1 MIVSSEISEL
11 LSKEIQECMHFV
23 ERNEQYTKEM
33 LIQALIENKEP
44 SELIKVEEVKEK
56 QGGLKGIFN
65 NVKGYLF
72 GSE

>member
-1 MIVSSEISEL
+1 MG
-11 LSKEIQECMHFV
+11 
-23 ERNEQYTKEM
+23 RNEQYTKEM

-56 QGGLKGIFN
+56 QGGLKGILN
-65 NVKGYLF
+65 NFKGYLF